1 MPRLAIRPGGSGDEL
16 VRRTAGTRRRQ
27 QLVLAPGRATIGR
40 SESTVMPDRRA
51 PGADA
56 ARIPGMDRGAEDAGD
71 PAGGWVGERQDQP
84 LPPRR
89 RPLLGIDPEIGR
101 AHV

>member
-1 MPRLAIRPGGSGDEL
+1 M
-16 VRRTAGTRRRQ
+16 RRRPPRSTRTDT
-27 QLVLAPGRATIGR
+27 LFPYTTLFRCEPVLAPGRGANGR
-40 SESTVMPDRRA
+40 GEGTVLPDRRA

-56 ARIPGMDRGAEDAGD
+56 ARLPGMDRGAEDAGD